1 MARQLLQGGIVIG
14 EGIHENLKEKNVW
27 QRKVMDLKIRVRKT
41 KEELNEKGG
50 KKEEKTQKKR
60 EKENW

>member
-1 MARQLLQGGIVIG
+1 
-14 EGIHENLKEKNVW
+14 
-27 QRKVMDLKIRVRKT
+27 MDLKIRVRKT

>member
-1 MARQLLQGGIVIG
+1 
-14 EGIHENLKEKNVW
+14 
-27 QRKVMDLKIRVRKT
+27 MDLKIRVRKT

-60 EKENW
+60 EKENWWETCEWAKEETRERGG